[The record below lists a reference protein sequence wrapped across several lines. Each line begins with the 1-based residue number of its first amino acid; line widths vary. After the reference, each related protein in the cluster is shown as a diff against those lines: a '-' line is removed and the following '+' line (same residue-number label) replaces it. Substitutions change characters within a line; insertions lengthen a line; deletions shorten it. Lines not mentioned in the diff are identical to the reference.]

1 MSKVKIENI
10 SKTKSPFYCG
20 LADKSSLALQYGQSK
35 IVDETLVTDYIKG
48 RQKAGVLKITVI
60 PIPKVEEKKTSDS
73 NKTNGGKKNKNSN
86 ETTTK

>member
-60 PIPKVEEKKTSDS
+60 PKVEEKKTSDS
-73 NKTNGGKKNKNSN
+73 NKTNGGKKNKNSD

>member
-35 IVDETLVTDYIKG
+35 IVDESLVTGYIKG

-60 PIPKVEEKKTSDS
+60 PKVEEKKTSDS
-73 NKTNGGKKNKNSN
+73 NKKNGGKKNENSN
-86 ETTTK
+86 QTTTK

>member
-35 IVDETLVTDYIKG
+35 IVDESLGTDYIKG
-48 RQKAGVLKITVI
+48 IQKAGVLKITV
-60 PIPKVEEKKTSDS
+60 IPKVEEKKTSDS
-73 NKTNGGKKNKNSN
+73 NKKNGGKKNENSN

>member
-10 SKTKSPFYCG
+10 SMTKSPFYCG

-48 RQKAGVLKITVI
+48 RQKAGALKITV
-60 PIPKVEEKKTSDS
+60 IPKVEEKKTSDS
-73 NKTNGGKKNKNSN
+73 NKTNGGKKNKNSD

>member
-48 RQKAGVLKITVI
+48 RQKAGVLKITI
-60 PIPKVEEKKTSDS
+60 IPKVEEKKTSDS
-73 NKTNGGKKNKNSN
+73 NKTNGGKKNKNSD

>member
-10 SKTKSPFYCG
+10 SRTKSPFYCG

-60 PIPKVEEKKTSDS
+60 PKVEEKKTSDS
-73 NKTNGGKKNKNSN
+73 NKTNGGKKNKNSDD
-86 ETTTK
+86 TTTK

>member
-48 RQKAGVLKITVI
+48 RQEAGVLKITV
-60 PIPKVEEKKTSDS
+60 IPKVEEKKTSDS
-73 NKTNGGKKNKNSN
+73 NKTNGGKKNKNSD

>member
-48 RQKAGVLKITVI
+48 RQEAGVLKITV
-60 PIPKVEEKKTSDS
+60 IPKVEEKKTSDS
-73 NKTNGGKKNKNSN
+73 NKTNGGKKNKNSDD
-86 ETTTK
+86 TTTK

>member
-10 SKTKSPFYCG
+10 SRTKSPFYCG

-60 PIPKVEEKKTSDS
+60 PKVEEKKTSDS
-73 NKTNGGKKNKNSN
+73 NKKNGGKRNENSN
-86 ETTTK
+86 QTTTK

>member
-60 PIPKVEEKKTSDS
+60 PKVEEKKTSDS
-73 NKTNGGKKNKNSN
+73 NKKNGGKKNENSDK
-86 ETTTK
+86 TTTK

>member
-60 PIPKVEEKKTSDS
+60 PKVEEKKTSDS
-73 NKTNGGKKNKNSN
+73 NKTNGGKKNKNSD
-86 ETTTK
+86 ETTAK

>member
-10 SKTKSPFYCG
+10 SRTKSPFYCG

-60 PIPKVEEKKTSDS
+60 PKVEEKKTSDS
-73 NKTNGGKKNKNSN
+73 NKTNGGKKNKNSD

>member
-60 PIPKVEEKKTSDS
+60 PKVGEKKTSDS
-73 NKTNGGKKNKNSN
+73 NKTNGGKKNKNSD

>member
-10 SKTKSPFYCG
+10 SRTKSPFYCG

-60 PIPKVEEKKTSDS
+60 PKVEEKKTSDS
-73 NKTNGGKKNKNSN
+73 NKTNGGKKNENSD

>member
-10 SKTKSPFYCG
+10 SRTKSPFYCG
-20 LADKSSLALQYGQSK
+20 LADKSSLSLQYGQSK

-60 PIPKVEEKKTSDS
+60 PKVEEKKTGDS
-73 NKTNGGKKNKNSN
+73 NKTNGGKKNKNYD

>member
-60 PIPKVEEKKTSDS
+60 PKVEEKKTSDS
-73 NKTNGGKKNKNSN
+73 NKTNGGKKNKNSY

>member
-10 SKTKSPFYCG
+10 SRTKSPFYCG

-48 RQKAGVLKITVI
+48 RQKAGVLKIPVI
-60 PIPKVEEKKTSDS
+60 PNVEEKKTSDS
-73 NKTNGGKKNKNSN
+73 NKTNGGKKNKNSD

>member
-35 IVDETLVTDYIKG
+35 IVDETLVTAYIKG

-60 PIPKVEEKKTSDS
+60 PKVEEKKTSDS
-73 NKTNGGKKNKNSN
+73 NKKNGGKKNKNSD

>member
-60 PIPKVEEKKTSDS
+60 PKVEEKKTSDS
-73 NKTNGGKKNKNSN
+73 NKTNGGRKNKNSD

>member
-60 PIPKVEEKKTSDS
+60 PKVEEKKTSDS

>member
-35 IVDETLVTDYIKG
+35 IVDESLVTDYIKG
-48 RQKAGVLKITVI
+48 RQKAGVLKITV
-60 PIPKVEEKKTSDS
+60 IPKVEEKKTSDS
-73 NKTNGGKKNKNSN
+73 NKTNGGKKNKNSD